1 MISSIP
7 HWKWIT
13 FAILALAAVW
23 IALSTILIPPL
34 SPATAS
40 APQIG
45 LLAPQINLLSLQ
57 NEQHDLA
64 QVKGKVV
71 LINFFAS
78 WCPPCKAEMPVM
90 QKVYSTYHSAGLQ
103 IYAITNLQQDNLPD
117 VQNFIDAS
125 GAQFPILLD
134 QDGAVFLEYAI
145 RALPTTFLIDSTGH
159 IQKIFYGGPLTEGLL
174 ATEIDRLI
182 KGR

>member
-1 MISSIP
+1 MTSSIP
-7 HWKWIT
+7 HWKWIS
-13 FAILALAAVW
+13 FAILALSAVW
-23 IALSTILIPPL
+23 IALSTSLIPLP
-34 SPATAS
+34 SPATIS

-45 LLAPQINLLSLQ
+45 LLAPPIDLSSLQ
-57 NEQHDLA
+57 DKQYDLA

-71 LINFFAS
+71 LVNFFAS
-78 WCPPCKAEMPVM
+78 WCPPCKAEMPAM
-90 QKVYSTYHSAGLQ
+90 QKAYSAYPSTGLQ
-103 IYAITNLQQDNLPD
+103 IYAITNLQQDNLPEL
-117 VQNFIDAS
+117 QNFIDSS
-125 GAQFPILLD
+125 GAHFPILLD
-134 QDGAVFLEYAI
+134 QDGAVFREYAI

>member
-1 MISSIP
+1 
-7 HWKWIT
+7 
-13 FAILALAAVW
+13 
-23 IALSTILIPPL
+23 
-34 SPATAS
+34 
-40 APQIG
+40 
-45 LLAPQINLLSLQ
+45 
-57 NEQHDLA
+57 LA

-78 WCPPCKAEMPVM
+78 WCPPCKAEMPAM
-90 QKVYSTYHSAGLQ
+90 QKVNSAYQTSGLQ

-117 VQNFIDAS
+117 IQNFIDAS

-134 QDGAVFLEYAI
+134 HDGAVFREYAI
-145 RALPTTFLIDSTGH
+145 HALPTTFLIDSTGH

-174 ATEIDRLI
+174 ATEIDRLL